1 MIYGKTEDELTSVM
15 ANNKIHPRP
24 EINSQVSVTHEIN
37 EGYRL
42 DNASRRS
49 SLIVQSI
56 LFRQSCSPTSY
67 LLQRSLSGFSSNPN
81 KPQAKLLLHS
91 WALRTPIRHYNH
103 PYPCQHHRCQ
113 S

>member
-42 DNASRRS
+42 DNAS
-49 SLIVQSI
+49 
-56 LFRQSCSPTSY
+56 
-67 LLQRSLSGFSSNPN
+67 
-81 KPQAKLLLHS
+81 
-91 WALRTPIRHYNH
+91 
-103 PYPCQHHRCQ
+103 
-113 S
+113 